1 MPSDLELRQ
10 DVLEERVNL
19 LEDEKKQIIFTL
31 QKLSGEII
39 SIKKELKSK
48 SLEEV
53 SARLDKLEGK
63 VELISEIREKV
74 DESIRAV
81 TEQIAELRT
90 MVLDREKM
98 MSKMEL
104 EFEKIKALFK
114 EIDPSEWTKRL
125 EKLDVKIEENS
136 ARIEKI
142 ESFNK
147 TILKET
153 QRAREL
159 VDKIKSF
166 ENLVEIARKVD
177 EKIKAIEETKLY
189 ADRLAAKI
197 ETIFKNMNEQYTD
210 FVKSKEKIERVD
222 EIIKDL
228 VPAVDKLEIELEKKA
243 DKKDLETFRKYGTPP
258 EFGEN
263 IRRLEEQINKISE
276 LEYRIEGLR
285 EEVRKKLEDVNKKIS
300 SLFGEEAER
309 KEELERRI
317 KELEDEISRIEE
329 KHSKGEISEEELRKL
344 LMEKKEELLKAERE
358 LREIEEKGRKKF
370 VTVSEFLVL
379 KKELKEIEKMIG
391 VERLRYIERELS
403 KLETAKRIYEE
414 LLLEPMSYEELL
426 GKEKSLEAELSL
438 LEEELRQG
446 IISEEK
452 YKELSSQKKLMLF
465 KIREIL
471 KREEEERKMKEFV
484 NELREEFGYITQSVA
499 WIRENIERLK
509 RVEKEV
515 GLLKSKIEGVNI
527 EELKEN
533 YSKILEALDK
543 QVRLLKE
550 LKEVESRLEVWNK
563 RTSYHSKYLE
573 LLITLPYIYDPAILK
588 VSLERIKSLI
598 LKMKSINEWTN
609 EKETNLMRYLE
620 TIAKMHRIAGR
631 EKLDEILSSFSI

>member
-166 ENLVEIARKVD
+166 ENLVEIAKKVD

-197 ETIFKNMNEQYTD
+197 ETMFKSMNEQYMD

-276 LEYRIEGLR
+276 LEYRIEGLK

-300 SLFGEEAER
+300 FLFGEEAER

-344 LMEKKEELLKAERE
+344 LTEKKEELLKAERE

-391 VERLRYIERELS
+391 VERLRYIEKELS

-515 GLLKSKIEGVNI
+515 SMLKSKIEGVNI

>member
-197 ETIFKNMNEQYTD
+197 ETMFKNMNEQYTD

-276 LEYRIEGLR
+276 LEYRIEGLK

-344 LMEKKEELLKAERE
+344 LTEKKEELLKAERE

-391 VERLRYIERELS
+391 VERLRYIEKELS

-533 YSKILEALDK
+533 YGKILEALDK

-620 TIAKMHRIAGR
+620 TIAKMHRIEGR

>member
-166 ENLVEIARKVD
+166 ENLVEIAKKVD

-197 ETIFKNMNEQYTD
+197 ETMFKSMNEQYMD

-317 KELEDEISRIEE
+317 KELENEISRIEE
-329 KHSKGEISEEELRKL
+329 MHSKGEISEEELRKL

-620 TIAKMHRIAGR
+620 TIAKMHRIEGR

>member
-166 ENLVEIARKVD
+166 ENLVEIAKKVD

>member
-90 MVLDREKM
+90 MILDREKM

-166 ENLVEIARKVD
+166 ENLVEIAKKVD

-197 ETIFKNMNEQYTD
+197 ETIFKNMNEQYMD

-222 EIIKDL
+222 EIIRDL

-243 DKKDLETFRKYGTPP
+243 DKKDLEIFRKYGTPP

-276 LEYRIEGLR
+276 LEYRIEGLK
-285 EEVRKKLEDVNKKIS
+285 EEVRKKLEDVNKRIG
-300 SLFGEEAER
+300 SLFGEEVER

-370 VTVSEFLVL
+370 VTASELELL
-379 KKELKEIEKMIG
+379 KKKINEIEKMVG
-391 VERLRYIERELS
+391 VERLKYIEKELS

-414 LLLEPMSYEELL
+414 LLLEPMGYEELL

-452 YKELSSQKKLMLF
+452 YRELSSQKKLMLF

-515 GLLKSKIEGVNI
+515 SMLKSKIEGVNI

-533 YSKILEALDK
+533 YAKILEALDK

-573 LLITLPYIYDPAILK
+573 LLITLPYIYDPAILR
-588 VSLERIKSLI
+588 VCLERIKSLI
-598 LKMKSINEWTN
+598 LKMKSIDEWTN

>member
-19 LEDEKKQIIFTL
+19 LEDEKKQIIYTL

-90 MVLDREKM
+90 MILDREKA

-125 EKLDVKIEENS
+125 ERLDAKIEENS

-166 ENLVEIARKVD
+166 ENLVEIAKKVD
-177 EKIKAIEETKLY
+177 EKIKGIEETKLY

-197 ETIFKNMNEQYTD
+197 ETIFKSMNEQYMD
-210 FVKSKEKIERVD
+210 FVRSKEKIERVD
-222 EIIKDL
+222 EIIRDL

-276 LEYRIEGLR
+276 LERRIESLR
-285 EEVRKKLEDVNKKIS
+285 EEIGKKLADVNKRIG

-309 KEELERRI
+309 KEKLEKRVR
-317 KELEDEISRIEE
+317 ELEDEISRIEE
-329 KHSKGEISEEELRKL
+329 MHSKGEISEEELRKL
-344 LMEKKEELLKAERE
+344 LTEKKEELLKAERE
-358 LREIEEKGRKKF
+358 LKEIEEKGKKKF
-370 VTVSEFLVL
+370 VTVSEFMVL
-379 KKELKEIEKMIG
+379 KRELKEIEKMIG
-391 VERLRYIERELS
+391 IERLRYIERELS

-426 GKEKSLEAELSL
+426 GKEKTLEAELSL

-465 KIREIL
+465 KIKEIL
-471 KREEEERKMKEFV
+471 KKEEEERKMREFV
-484 NELREEFGYITQSVA
+484 EGLREEFSYITQSIA

-515 GLLKSKIEGVNI
+515 SMLRSKIEGVNI

-533 YSKILEALDK
+533 YAKILDALDK

-550 LKEVESRLEVWNK
+550 LKEVESKLEVWNK
-563 RTSYHSKYLE
+563 RTTYHSKYLE
-573 LLITLPYIYDPAILK
+573 LLVMLPYIYDPAILK

-598 LKMKSINEWTN
+598 LKMKSIEEWTN
-609 EKETNLMRYLE
+609 ERETNLMRYLE
-620 TIAKMHRIAGR
+620 TIAKMHRIEGR